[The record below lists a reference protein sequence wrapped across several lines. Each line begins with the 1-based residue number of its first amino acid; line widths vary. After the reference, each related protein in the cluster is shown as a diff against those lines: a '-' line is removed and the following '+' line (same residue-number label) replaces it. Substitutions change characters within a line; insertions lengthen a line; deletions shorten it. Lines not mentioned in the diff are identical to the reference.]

1 MTTTPELI
9 DPATTI
15 AGPLL
20 VLAPHSDDE
29 TLGCGAT
36 IARLAPTVPV
46 HVAYGTDGRLS
57 PIGPDDKA
65 APDTQTLVALRQTEA
80 QEAMALLGV
89 PVEQLHFLGL
99 PDGRLNAEQARLT
112 SAIEDLIDRLCPR
125 TVMAPF
131 RYDQHPDHLAMHRAA
146 VALLRSRADIQL
158 LQYFVYYRYPLL
170 AEPDIRKW
178 VAPEHC
184 IGVDMAPVRVRKR
197 QALDCYRSQVTCHFP
212 WQQRPCLMPAILD
225 DHCAGIEQFV
235 TAPPDL
241 ADHALFTAD
250 LLRLRLN
257 LRYGPQ
263 AVLWKK
269 RLLG

>member
-9 DPATTI
+9 EPTTAI
-15 AGPLL
+15 DGPVL

-57 PIGPDDKA
+57 PIGPDGKA
-65 APDTQTLVALRQTEA
+65 APDAAALVALRRTEA
-80 QEAMALLGV
+80 RDAMALLGV
-89 PVEQLHFLGL
+89 PAEQLHFLDL
-99 PDGRLNAEQARLT
+99 PDGRLTAEQARLM
-112 SAIEDLIDRLCPR
+112 SGIESLIERLRPR

-131 RYDQHPDHLAMHRAA
+131 RYDQHPDHLAVHRAA
-146 VALLRSRADIQL
+146 VAALRGRADIRL

-170 AEPDIRKW
+170 AEPDIRRW
-178 VAPEHC
+178 VAPRHC
-184 IGVDMAPVRVRKR
+184 VGVDMAPVRTRKR
-197 QALDCYRSQVTCHFP
+197 QALACYRSQVERHFP
-212 WQQRPCLMPAILD
+212 WQQRPVLTPEVLD
-225 DHCAGIEQFV
+225 DHCAGIEQLV

-241 ADHALFTAD
+241 ADRALFAVD
-250 LLRLRLN
+250 SLRLRLN